1 MKYAPLFAALFML
14 AACEP
19 SASTE
24 NGADPSMLYEKKWL
38 VTDVNGKPVS
48 EESEAAFTF
57 TESGRYGGNAGC
69 NSLSGKARFDGADV
83 RLDPGPMTKMA
94 CPEPFMAQEQ
104 AVIAALAATKTW
116 ETEDGILLFKDAG
129 GEPAIRF
136 KAAPPAPAS
145 QGPYQDR

>member
-1 MKYAPLFAALFML
+1 MKYAPLIAALFML

-69 NSLSGKARFDGADV
+69 NSLSGKAHFDGGDV

-104 AVIAALAATKTW
+104 AVIAALAATKSW
-116 ETEDGILLFKDAG
+116 EVAEDVLLFKDAE

-136 KAAPPAPAS
+136 KAAPPASAS
-145 QGPYQDR
+145 